1 VSFLFAEERLL
12 VARLWFRRLV
22 GLFVFLILLYGL
34 SVVLRIWYLSNAVP
48 TQQSTAI
55 VVMGGPLQKNA
66 VTPDYQARLDTAA
79 KYYKQG
85 LAPRILT
92 LGDGSPS
99 TGVSRASVG
108 RDYLI
113 DKAGV
118 PARAVTMEA
127 TGADT
132 LSSLQAASTVLRA
145 NGWASIILVTDPY
158 GEFRASKMAQ
168 NLGLL
173 VEAAPPPK
181 QPVYQGTWHAIGG
194 IARETFAYLV
204 YVVLHISTRIS
215 DPSTAT

>member
-12 VARLWFRRLV
+12 VARLWFRRVV
-22 GLFVFLILLYGL
+22 GLFVFLLLLYVL

-48 TQQSTAI
+48 TQPSTAI

-79 KYYKQG
+79 KYFRQG

-92 LGDGSPS
+92 LGDGNPT
-99 TGVSRASVG
+99 TGVTRAGVG

-113 DKAGV
+113 AAGI
-118 PARAVTMEA
+118 PASAVVAEA
-127 TGADT
+127 AGSDA

-145 NGWASIILVTDPY
+145 HGWASILLVTDPY
-158 GEFRASKMAQ
+158 GELRAEKMAQ

-181 QPVYQGTWHAIGG
+181 QPVYRGTWHAATSV
-194 IARETFAYLV
+194 ARETFAYLL
-204 YVVLHISTRIS
+204 YVALHISSRIS